1 MTGRAVEFDMCCIYN
16 IAKQNK
22 HANGHYK
29 TNKQKKAGG
38 RGRSKQR
45 AQDAPPR
52 YFFENGTRVQHM
64 GADCEP
70 GRGLG
75 GRAANRTGLDSGKNS
90 CEPNRTGLRTVANRT
105 GLDWGNLRTEPDPS
119 PLRSLSNCALQ
130 LPYGDFRSCRW
141 TGMMLRKPPMISK
154 SRLFPIG

>member
-1 MTGRAVEFDMCCIYN
+1 MCCIYN

-75 GRAANRTGLDSGKNS
+75 GRAANRTGLDSGKSS

-105 GLDWGNLRTEPDPS
+105 GLDWGNLRTEPDPG
-119 PLRSLSNCALQ
+119 PLRSLP
-130 LPYGDFRSCRW
+130 LP
-141 TGMMLRKPPMISK
+141 T
-154 SRLFPIG
+154 